1 MNISGTRSY
10 AVLART
16 VAVALAV
23 GVLLPGSAV
32 AAWTQKQGEGLAIVR
47 LGAERADAATGR
59 ESRAVLTGYAAY
71 GWRQTVTVG
80 ASARAD
86 RTVRAGG
93 GSGIHLQEVA
103 PFVRARLAEG
113 TAGQGGW
120 IVSVEVRAGLPTGR
134 LSGAP
139 ARAPRAWEAGAALL
153 AGIGHPVAGADA
165 FAVAEAGYLHRF
177 AGGDAEGAISFTAGF
192 RAARW
197 LVYAR
202 GGLTQGASGGGVRS
216 LEGSAVREIGGG
228 TALESGLRVERDLGA
243 GEETAFLFL
252 GLWQRF

>member
-1 MNISGTRSY
+1 MNRRGTRSY
-10 AVLART
+10 AAPWLIAALTLASG
-16 VAVALAV
+16 A
-23 GVLLPGSAV
+23 LLPGSAV

-47 LGAERADAATGR
+47 MGAERADTATGR
-59 ESRAVLTGYAAY
+59 ESRTVLTGYAAY

-113 TAGQGGW
+113 AAGSGGW
-120 IVSVEVRAGLPTGR
+120 VVSVEARTGLPTGR

-139 ARAPRAWEAGAALL
+139 PRAPRAWEAGAALL
-153 AGIGHPVAGADA
+153 AGIGHPAGDADA

-177 AGGDAEGAISFTAGF
+177 AGGDAEGTLSLTAGF
-192 RAARW
+192 RSASW

-216 LEGSAVREIGGG
+216 LEASAVREVGGG
-228 TALESGLRVERDLGA
+228 TAFESGLRVERDLGG
-243 GEETAFLFL
+243 GEETALLFL